1 MSAGPLNPAALL
13 ATLSECGVDFV
24 VIGALAVGVH
34 GEVRGTGDVDVMVPV
49 DDEANKKALHLA
61 LEQLG
66 ASRIPAVEGGVEH
79 GSDADYPTIMFNT
92 RFGRLDILYRP
103 DGSAPYPRIKQRAIT
118 RSLGGHPVRVAGKD
132 DMVSMKL
139 AAGRPDDLRD
149 VASMTAS
156 ERGEPRR
163 VVVRMTLAPGVDAEW
178 ARELAD
184 ARATLFDS
192 RSRVTVDSGHLQI
205 EAVRH
210 DLTDPQLEMWARA
223 VAERLHGSGVLA
235 TTSADVRVRPR

>member
-1 MSAGPLNPAALL
+1 MTGGALNPAALL
-13 ATLSECGVDFV
+13 ATLSQCGVDFV

-49 DDEANKKALHLA
+49 DDEANKRALQRA

-66 ASRIPAVEGGVEH
+66 ATRVPTLAGGVEH
-79 GSDADYPTIMFNT
+79 GSAADYPPLVFET

-103 DGSAPYPRIKQRAIT
+103 DGSAPYPKVKQRALT
-118 RSLGGHPVRVAGKD
+118 RSLGGHAVRVAGKD

-156 ERGEPRR
+156 ERGELRR
-163 VVVRMTLAPGVDAEW
+163 IVVRMTLAPGVDEEW
-178 ARELAD
+178 ARELAV
-184 ARATLFDS
+184 ARATLFDP
-192 RSRVTVDSGHLQI
+192 RCRVTIDSVQIQI
-205 EAVRH
+205 EAVRR
-210 DLTDPQLEMWARA
+210 DLTDQQLERWARA
-223 VAERLHGSGVLA
+223 VAERLYGSDVLA
-235 TTSADVRVRPR
+235 APVTSRAA